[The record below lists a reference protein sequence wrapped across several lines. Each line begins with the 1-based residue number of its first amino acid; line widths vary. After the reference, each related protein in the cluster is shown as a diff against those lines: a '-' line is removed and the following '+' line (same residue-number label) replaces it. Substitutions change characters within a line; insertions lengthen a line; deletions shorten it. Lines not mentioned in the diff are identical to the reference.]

1 MEQQIQMANKGQTL
15 VEFTVSLSMM
25 ILLITFVFVALTS
38 LNYKMILKY
47 WTYQTTVC
55 LLERQGTSHCKKK
68 LINKLTALPYF
79 KIKNIHLHLSGK
91 GARSYVEAKLFNEI
105 NLTQKKVI
113 HHESY

>member
-1 MEQQIQMANKGQTL
+1 MEQQMQTENKGQTL

-55 LLERQGTSHCKKK
+55 LLERQGTTHCKKK
-68 LINKLTALPYF
+68 LVNKLTTLPYF
-79 KIKNIHLHLSGK
+79 KIKDINLRLSRK
-91 GARSYVEAKLFNEI
+91 EARSYVEAKLFNKI
-105 NLTQKKVI
+105 HLTQKKVI
-113 HHESY
+113 AHDSY